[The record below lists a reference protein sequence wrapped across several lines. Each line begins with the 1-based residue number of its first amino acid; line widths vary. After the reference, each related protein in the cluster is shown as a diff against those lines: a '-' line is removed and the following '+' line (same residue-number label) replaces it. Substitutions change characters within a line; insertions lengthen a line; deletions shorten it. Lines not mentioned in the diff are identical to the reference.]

1 MRVRRFAFTRALKER
16 PILSLRAVCARTHL
30 AYGTAAS
37 AMDTLVKHKIARE
50 LTGQRRNRLFAYDG
64 YLAALEEGI
73 EVPDRTR

>member
-1 MRVRRFAFTRALKER
+1 
-16 PILSLRAVCARTHL
+16 
-30 AYGTAAS
+30 
-37 AMDTLVKHKIARE
+37 MDTLVKHKIARE